1 MLSMPV
7 ALADR
12 RANEFF
18 RCSGNASINREM
30 VLDGRAA
37 GTRAQRTAIVH
48 CDRATEA
55 RLAVMVSQ
63 LSACALF
70 LRSNSGLQN

>member
-1 MLSMPV
+1 
-7 ALADR
+7 
-12 RANEFF
+12 
-18 RCSGNASINREM
+18 